1 MNLFNTPEFK
11 VGLLVVVVSGLIAMM
26 SIRVS
31 EDPDHLGR
39 SKHLW
44 FVVEDASGLIKKSP
58 ARVAGIR
65 VGIIEDIYLQNGMA
79 RINLLVKSDVALS
92 KSSKIEI
99 RPNGILGDKHIE
111 VIPGNPDDPQLE
123 DNDQILHVE
132 DHASIDRLVN
142 EVSKITG
149 SLSAIADNIKD
160 ATEGDD
166 SKPMGKIVKNLEIL
180 TTDMAQ
186 IINGKRDE
194 LDDTI
199 DNIHEITQ
207 NLNKILSDKGEN
219 GLVNNW
225 NKTLKRVDNILN
237 NIDGIASKINQG
249 EGTIGRL
256 INDETTV
263 EEINTAVSGINNFLD
278 AGNKL
283 SFTVDYN
290 SNYMDGF
297 GSVKSYVGV
306 LIKPGLD
313 RFYEVAAISSPEG
326 SVETFTKD
334 VNTGGATSSETQTI
348 THANRV
354 RFTALFGK
362 RFYDFGV
369 KAGMIEDSGGFGLEY
384 YAFNDDLKMHLDMF
398 NFQDTQVRLW
408 AQYNIFKGLYVMTG
422 RHEYLKNSAGRT
434 SNFIG
439 AGLFLTNDDLKLL
452 FAR

>member
-11 VGLLVVVVSGLIAMM
+11 VGLLVVIVSGLIGLM

-31 EDPDHLGR
+31 EDPDYLGR
-39 SKHLW
+39 SKRLW

-79 RINLLVKSDVALS
+79 RINLLVKSDVELS
-92 KSSKIEI
+92 KSSKVEI

-111 VIPGNPDDPQLE
+111 IIPGNPDDPKLE
-123 DNDQILHVE
+123 DKDQILHVE

-149 SLSAIADNIKD
+149 SLSKIADNIKD
-160 ATEGDD
+160 ATDGDD
-166 SKPMGKIVKNLEIL
+166 SKPLGKIVKNLEIL
-180 TTDMAQ
+180 TTDMAE

-194 LDDTI
+194 LDQTI
-199 DNIHEITQ
+199 DNIHEITE
-207 NLNKILSDKGEN
+207 NLNQMFSDKSEN

-225 NKTLKRVDNILN
+225 NRTLHRVDNILN
-237 NIDGIASKINQG
+237 NIDGIASKINNG

-283 SFTVDYN
+283 SFSIDYN

-297 GSVKSYVGV
+297 KSVKSYIG
-306 LIKPGLD
+306 LNIKPGHD
-313 RFYEVAAISSPEG
+313 RFYELAAITTPEG
-326 SVETFTKD
+326 SVESFTKD
-334 VNTGGATSSETQTI
+334 TTGTTTSSETTTI
-348 THANRV
+348 THSNRV

-362 RFYDFGV
+362 RFYDLGV

-384 YAFNDDLKMHLDMF
+384 NMLSDDLKLHLDAY

-408 AQYNIFKGLYVMTG
+408 ARYNIFKGLYVMTG
-422 RHEYLKNSAGRT
+422 RHEYLKNPSGRT

-439 AGLFLTNDDLKLL
+439 AGLFLNNDDLKLL